1 MNAAASAATEPPRS
15 AEPRPLG
22 RLGLV
27 VTLGAALVVVLDF
40 SIVNVALPSLSAE
53 MGVSTMTAE
62 WVVTAYALTFGGL
75 LVVGGRASDLFGR
88 RRLLVAGLVFFAVAS
103 TAGGLAVGFPMLVAA
118 RAVQGMAAA
127 LVAPAALSIL
137 TTSFA
142 EGPSRQRVL
151 GYYGMTASVG
161 FVLGLVA
168 GGVLVD
174 TVGWRAIFFVNV
186 PVCFALA
193 AIGSKALPRETT
205 VAKDRRLDLPGTLLV
220 TAGMAALVYAP
231 TVGTSDGW
239 GSVEF
244 VACVLVSVVLLVAFV
259 HVEQRSRQP
268 IVPLSIFRHHSL
280 AIGDALMGLVGA
292 VMAGEV
298 IVLSLYAQQ
307 VLGYS
312 PLMAGLV
319 AVPQGVG
326 GLLRGFVAAPLLRR
340 AGLRWFL
347 AANWLLAAVGVSL
360 LFRFPVT
367 SHYPV
372 LGIVLLGIG
381 FGTTN
386 VIFGGTVAGST
397 GVTNDEQGVAGGLVN
412 AARQI
417 GAALGVAVV
426 LSLAALDAPSAASSG
441 DSATG
446 YRLALL
452 VWAGV
457 AVAGALVSLALPTR
471 GRTERQPAP
480 APSPPR
486 RRYSAARTAA

>member
-1 MNAAASAATEPPRS
+1 
-15 AEPRPLG
+15 
-22 RLGLV
+22 
-27 VTLGAALVVVLDF
+27 
-40 SIVNVALPSLSAE
+40 
-53 MGVSTMTAE
+53 
-62 WVVTAYALTFGGL
+62 
-75 LVVGGRASDLFGR
+75 
-88 RRLLVAGLVFFAVAS
+88 
-103 TAGGLAVGFPMLVAA
+103 
-118 RAVQGMAAA
+118 MA
-127 LVAPAALSIL
+127 
-137 TTSFA
+137 
-142 EGPSRQRVL
+142 
-151 GYYGMTASVG
+151 
-161 FVLGLVA
+161 
-168 GGVLVD
+168 
-174 TVGWRAIFFVNV
+174 
-186 PVCFALA
+186 
-193 AIGSKALPRETT
+193 
-205 VAKDRRLDLPGTLLV
+205 
-220 TAGMAALVYAP
+220 
-231 TVGTSDGW
+231 
-239 GSVEF
+239 
-244 VACVLVSVVLLVAFV
+244 
-259 HVEQRSRQP
+259 
-268 IVPLSIFRHHSL
+268 
-280 AIGDALMGLVGA
+280 LVGA

-326 GLLRGFVAAPLLRR
+326 GLLRGLVAAPLLRR

-347 AANWLLAAVGVSL
+347 AANWLLAAVSVSL

-372 LGIVLLGIG
+372 LGLVLLGVG

-426 LSLAALDAPSAASSG
+426 LSLAALDGRSGASSG
-441 DSATG
+441 ASPAG

-471 GRTERQPAP
+471 GRTDRQPAP
-480 APSPPR
+480 APSSPR
-486 RRYSAARTAA
+486 RRYSAARTTA